1 MLRPE
6 FVCSLCIL
14 SKGSEVYN
22 YVVVDRVIR
31 CTCYIYQHILHVPS
45 MNVFTHS
52 FYVTIQVYDYDEIR
66 ICLFILLY
74 LYYMQCTCICKIQCV
89 FCSEVRNC
97 LLTLLHIS
105 FTWVMI
111 LTCWCLKQFIL
122 IHLFIVHEFCC
133 DYNIIVCCGVK
144 SDIHVLVL
152 ICPYLVL
159 DSVLYLLCYI
169 VFALFLKSKQLL
181 WGWRKPLFNK

>member
-31 CTCYIYQHILHVPS
+31 CTCYLYQHILHVPG

-74 LYYMQCTCICKIQCV
+74 LYYMQCTCICKIKCV
-89 FCSEVRNC
+89 ITTTFMYNKQMDKNKLFETSACKYHNPSE
-97 LLTLLHIS
+97 
-105 FTWVMI
+105 
-111 LTCWCLKQFIL
+111 
-122 IHLFIVHEFCC
+122 
-133 DYNIIVCCGVK
+133 
-144 SDIHVLVL
+144 
-152 ICPYLVL
+152 
-159 DSVLYLLCYI
+159 
-169 VFALFLKSKQLL
+169 
-181 WGWRKPLFNK
+181 

>member
-31 CTCYIYQHILHVPS
+31 CTCYIYQHILHVPG

-66 ICLFILLY
+66 TCLFTLLY
-74 LYYMQCTCICKIQCV
+74 LYYMQCTCICKIKFV
-89 FCSEVRNC
+89 LCSEVRNC
-97 LLTLLHIS
+97 LLTLLYIS
-105 FTWVMI
+105 CTWVMI

-122 IHLFIVHEFCC
+122 IHLFIVHDFVVITTLLFVGLRVT
-133 DYNIIVCCGVK
+133 YMYLY
-144 SDIHVLVL
+144 SFVLTL
-152 ICPYLVL
+152 FSI
-159 DSVLYLLCYI
+159 SVLYLLCYI
-169 VFALFLKSKQLL
+169 VYLKQTTSLGL
-181 WGWRKPLFNK
+181 A